1 MVKHISLA
9 YRLYRTRRNICSV
22 EQCKY
27 IRKNIR
33 IYVWYKNE
41 MTNILYHAKKYW
53 NKRLHIYIIY
63 ICVCVCI
70 MFYVYPTFYIRYS
83 MKYFIGFI
91 YFRYMLHLRNIGIKG
106 SVYIYIYIYIYMCV
120 CVCIMFY
127 VNPTFSIMY
136 SMKYFIW
143 FIYFRYMLHLNSHQ
157 FSEYSKHISVACHS
171 GTPFTDNESLTSIP
185 TRLHAE

>member
-1 MVKHISLA
+1 MCVVKHISLA

-33 IYVWYKNE
+33 IYVCYENE

-53 NKRLHIYIIY
+53 NKSLHILYIY
-63 ICVCVCI
+63 IYISVCVCVCI
-70 MFYVYPTFYIRYS
+70 MFYVYPTFYIMYS

-91 YFRYMLHLRNIGIKG
+91 CFRYMLHLRNIGIKG
-106 SVYIYIYIYIYMCV
+106 SIYIYIYIYVCV

-127 VNPTFSIMY
+127 VYPTFYIMY
-136 SMKYFIW
+136 SMKYFILVY
-143 FIYFRYMLHLNSHQ
+143 I
-157 FSEYSKHISVACHS
+157 FSIHVTSK
-171 GTPFTDNESLTSIP
+171 
-185 TRLHAE
+185 